1 MLAVLQLLLLP
12 VSLVTIQRFVHIQLS
27 LSFPLNV
34 PVFWADDYIPN
45 FHICTFSSDPILGAL
60 ERQKWF
66 AFHCVSHC
74 STFGIW
80 ELSSK

>member
-1 MLAVLQLLLLP
+1 MLCCTAAAAP
-12 VSLVTIQRFVHIQLS
+12 SCFSSHHSEFVHIQLS

-34 PVFWADDYIPN
+34 PVFLADNQIPN
-45 FHICTFSSDPILGAL
+45 FHTCAFSSDPILGAL

-74 STFGIW
+74 STLAYG
-80 ELSSK
+80 SYH